1 MKFIQADFL
10 NKHCHCKTLDKE
22 KLEYPQFFSPH
33 PHFIAEKDLKSIG
46 QFIGAYERLLTHE
59 DVRTR
64 FLSRL
69 DQPAGAVEA
78 GIFNSYDFHIGN
90 TGPQLIEI
98 NSNAAGAV
106 VSLFAAEKILQCC
119 NGILDA
125 FAAGKTLTAGEPI
138 IRMFREEYAL
148 RFPGKTLHSVAI
160 VDEDPTNQFF
170 YPEFLLMQKLLRRN
184 QIEAVIAAPADIR
197 IEDDTVY
204 AGEIPVDFIYNRTT
218 DFYFENDSS
227 QLLKEVYERGLV
239 TVSPNPAVH
248 ALYANKANLAHFWSP
263 AAAVLPAEDVAVVRA
278 HLPETKFVT
287 PGNAEALWQ
296 QRKEWFFK
304 PVEGFGGKG
313 VYRGDKLTSKV
324 WQHIRAGGYIAQ
336 KYIVPR
342 ERQVAPAES
351 LKYDVRVYAYRGKIL
366 GLMARYY
373 QGQTTNFRTASGGL
387 AHVLVAA

>member
-1 MKFIQADFL
+1 MIIPAEYL
-10 NKHCHCKTLDKE
+10 NKHCHCKTLDKNT
-22 KLEYPQFFSPH
+22 LEYPQFFSPH
-33 PHFIAEKDLKSIG
+33 PHFIAEKDLKSTAV
-46 QFIGAYERLLTHE
+46 FIEAYERLLADE
-59 DVRTR
+59 NVRSQ

-69 DQPAGAVEA
+69 AKPGDAPEA
-78 GIFNSYDFHIGN
+78 GIFNSYDFHISD

-106 VSLFAAEKILQCC
+106 VSLFAATKIMQCC
-119 NGILDA
+119 EGMLDNFSA
-125 FAAGKTLTAGEPI
+125 EKTLTEGESI

-148 RFPGKTLHSVAI
+148 RFPGKVLRSVAI

-170 YPEFLLMQKLLRRN
+170 YPEFLLAQKLLRRN
-184 QIEAVIAAPADIR
+184 NIETVIAAPGDIR
-197 IEDDTVY
+197 IEGDAVY
-204 AGEIPVDFIYNRTT
+204 AGDIPIDFIYNRTT
-218 DFYFENDSS
+218 DFYFENVSS
-227 QLLKEVYERGLV
+227 QVLKEVYERGLA

-248 ALYANKANLAHFWSP
+248 ALYANKANLAYFWSS
-263 AAAVLPAEDVAVVRA
+263 AAESLPAGDLATVRA

-287 PGNAEALWQ
+287 AENAALLWSG
-296 QRKEWFFK
+296 RKQWFFK

-324 WQHIRAGGYIAQ
+324 WLHIQAGGYIAQ